1 MRRGIYEVQGCAEA
15 EVSRAQMQDAAQA
28 SLKHPDGEQ
37 HHSLSDC
44 RRRPLY
50 GAVRELS
57 HQAGSRI
64 EHHI

>member
-15 EVSRAQMQDAAQA
+15 EVSRPQMQDAAQT
-28 SLKHPDGEQ
+28 SLKHPEGEQ

-44 RRRPLY
+44 RRCPLY

-57 HQAGSRI
+57 YQAETRI